1 MLLRLP
7 KAPIKF
13 ADNVHKPIKDIGLA
27 IATGDTPGG
36 TVKIS
41 VADMD
46 KKKYVQVDRLT
57 QASWK
62 RKGDVWT
69 FSGVSQHLSEIVG
82 ATGDDAI
89 LEVTVTPAPGCE
101 DCQGTS

>member
-1 MLLRLP
+1 MLRLP
-7 KAPIKF
+7 RATITF
-13 ADNVHKPIKDIGLA
+13 NDNVHPKIKDVGLA

-41 VADMD
+41 TPDME

-69 FSGVSQHLSEIVG
+69 FSGISQHLVETIG

-89 LEVTVTPAPGCE
+89 LEVTVAPAPGCE
-101 DCQGTS
+101 DCQKQ